1 MNDSTTATKTR
12 EQNQTGGLAAEIRS
26 QAADALSTATEKS
39 KEAAASAT
47 DKVKHAAMSAAQIA
61 GELASGAGQKAEGA
75 VSSLAGGMASLAG
88 TIREKAPHEGL
99 LGKASSSVAG
109 TLESGG
115 RYLQQEGLS
124 GMADDATNLIRRN
137 PIPAVLIGV
146 GIGFLIARSLP
157 RR

>member
-1 MNDSTTATKTR
+1 MNNSTPAIKTR
-12 EQNQTGGLAAEIRS
+12 EQNETGGLAAEMRGK
-26 QAADALSTATEKS
+26 AADALSTAADKA

-47 DKVKHAAMSAAQIA
+47 DKVKHAATSAAQTA
-61 GELASGAGQKAEGA
+61 GELASAAGQKAEGA
-75 VSSLAGGMASLAG
+75 VSSLGGGMASLAG

-99 LGKASSSVAG
+99 LGKASSGVAS

-124 GMADDATNLIRRN
+124 GMADDVTSLIRRN
-137 PIPAVLIGV
+137 PIPAVLVGV